1 MKTSALKALLTCI
14 ASATLAAPPAESPFA
29 PSTPGASGQ
38 IRLRSEANHKSLADT
53 SHTAGY
59 SLLRSR
65 LAWYATPNPLVEA
78 KIELQ
83 DARILGSEPHVG
95 KNIPSSTI
103 GNSKGVDLS
112 QGYGLLKIPVWASD
126 TAKIALGRMRMSL
139 GSGRYL
145 STLEWSPTARSF
157 DGVAAEVGIHGAD
170 LVAFAF
176 QIRDTT
182 NYASPKANGSH
193 AALSGLW
200 GSLPAFGGGVLAVE
214 GGVFYELNRID
225 SAAVAGAVVPT
236 TASDIVTLDLRVSGK
251 AGMFVYE
258 QEGLLQLGESWSPAQ
273 KGDVDHFAWFS
284 ASRIGFVQSF
294 GKFNLGIDAMGG
306 DGEPQDGTVTQYL
319 ANYWFGHQYF
329 GWMDYFVA
337 NPRYGVIDLRVD
349 ADIPL
354 GASLN
359 FKPQAHMFLPQV
371 GTDKG
376 ESLDPYGQEY
386 DAELVIKTFPKTS
399 IVLGAG
405 VFVPGEGASLL
416 ASSGLANPDV
426 EDAPGWF
433 LYLSPVINF

>member
-1 MKTSALKALLTCI
+1 MKTSAIRALLPCI
-14 ASATLAAPPAESPFA
+14 ASVALASPPAESPFA

-38 IRLRSEANHKSLADT
+38 IRLRSEANHKSLADS

-78 KIELQ
+78 RIELQ

-103 GNSKGVDLS
+103 GNSKGVDLT
-112 QGYGLLKIPVWASD
+112 QGYGLLKFPVWAGD
-126 TAKIALGRMRMSL
+126 TAKLALGRMKMSL

-157 DGVAAEVGIHGAD
+157 DGIAAETGIHGAD
-170 LVAFAF
+170 LAAFAF

-193 AALSGLW
+193 AALMGLW
-200 GSLPAFGGGVLAVE
+200 SSLPAFAGGALAVE

-236 TASDIVTLDLRVSGK
+236 TASDLVTLDLRVSGK

-258 QEGLLQLGESWSPAQ
+258 QEGLLQMGESYSPAK

-284 ASRIGFVQSF
+284 ASRVGVVQPW
-294 GKFNLGIDAMGG
+294 GKVNLGLDAMSG

-319 ANYWFGHQYF
+319 ASYWFAHQYF
-329 GWMDYFVA
+329 GWMDYFGA
-337 NPRYGVIDLRVD
+337 NPRYGVVDVRID

-354 GASLN
+354 GASLS
-359 FKPQAHMFLPQV
+359 FKPQAHWFLPQV

-376 ESLDPYGQEY
+376 ESLDSYGKEF
-386 DAELVIKTFPKTS
+386 DAELVIKSFPKTA

-405 VFVPGEGASLL
+405 IFLPDDGASMLGT
-416 ASSGLANPDV
+416 SGLASPKVD
-426 EDAPGWF
+426 DAPGWF
-433 LYLSPVINF
+433 LYFSPIINF